1 MAKKAVLI
9 GAGKIG
15 RGFLGDILY
24 HAGYELTFLV
34 HSPVQTQQMRDQ
46 GYYTIFQ
53 TSEATG
59 EMRKVRIDG
68 YAAMPLC
75 ISTRTPARM
84 WAI

>member
-34 HSPVQTQQMRDQ
+34 HSP
-46 GYYTIFQ
+46 
-53 TSEATG
+53 A
-59 EMRKVRIDG
+59 
-68 YAAMPLC
+68 
-75 ISTRTPARM
+75 
-84 WAI
+84 